1 VCIDEAD
8 VTTAVKLPREL
19 RLGLSGFSAQEAAE
33 IGAIVQSLRSVQSP
47 WTVSTDTP
55 VDALLLA
62 RGTRLKDPPNLAVL
76 RLNLGGKA
84 VDPRDAERRVEP
96 LMLRKPI
103 RAAALRIALDAA
115 AARIERLRR

>member
-1 VCIDEAD
+1 M
-8 VTTAVKLPREL
+8 TTAVKLPREL